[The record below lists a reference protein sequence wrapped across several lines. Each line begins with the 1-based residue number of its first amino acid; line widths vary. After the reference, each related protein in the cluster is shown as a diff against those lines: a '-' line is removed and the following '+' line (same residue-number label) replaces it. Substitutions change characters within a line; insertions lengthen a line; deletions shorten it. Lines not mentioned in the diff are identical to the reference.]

1 MMDDLFANVFS
12 ELIDASEEQQALLD
26 SLAPLMPDTAMA
38 LVDGEGAI
46 LATAPEG
53 INDIPDQ
60 LLSRARR
67 TAELVSARDD
77 RGRWTYACY
86 LEAPTVLVF
95 RPADSQ
101 KDLCADPFLATLC
114 RNTLQ
119 LALLRKEKQE
129 VVLEKGQ
136 LQRQIEVLKRQHTR
150 LIDDNHEQY
159 LLIQEKEKQYAKELE
174 SEIARQTRELR
185 HKNEELQEAS
195 RLKSEFLA
203 NMSHELRTPMNA
215 IIGFSGLLLESPL
228 DEEQEDFVQTISK
241 AADSLLVLIN
251 DILDLAKI
259 ESGKLDL
266 ASDVVDLGE
275 LARNVSAMLAAQ
287 ASRNGN
293 VLRVDVAPALAGRP
307 VLGDEVRL
315 RQILINLVGNAL
327 KFTEN
332 GEVDIAIRRD
342 AAPRTDHVV
351 FEVRDTGI
359 GIPAHR
365 LQAIFEKF
373 TQADGSTTRQYGG
386 TGLGLAICCQLAEL
400 MGGKLAVE
408 SVEGKGSLFR
418 CVVPLA
424 EVTEQAAHRTM
435 VPAPG
440 DAAEEK
446 EADTLSVLLVE
457 DNLVNQKLAKLL
469 VQRQGCQ
476 VAVAADG
483 VEALAMLRDRQFD
496 VVLMDI
502 HMPRMDGLEATKKIR
517 AIESSQQEAE
527 HYVGLGRAGGIPIIG
542 LTASVRKED
551 EQACYEAGM
560 DAFLPKP
567 INKNKLAEIL
577 NFHSSSLKKG
587 AAAAPDQEK

>member
-1 MMDDLFANVFS
+1 MDDLFATVFS
-12 ELIDASEEQQALLD
+12 ELIDVSEEQQALLD
-26 SLAPLMPDTAMA
+26 SLVSLMPDTAMA

-46 LATAPEG
+46 LATALGG
-53 INDIPDQ
+53 INDIPAH
-60 LLSRARR
+60 LVSRACR
-67 TAELVSARDD
+67 TADLVSAQDD
-77 RGRWTYACY
+77 RGRWTYACC
-86 LEAPTVLVF
+86 LDLPAVLVF

-101 KDLCADPFLATLC
+101 KDLCAEPFPAQLC

-119 LALLRKEKQE
+119 LALAHKEKQE
-129 VVLEKGQ
+129 VVLERGQ

-174 SEIARQTRELR
+174 SEIARQTKELR
-185 HKNEELQEAS
+185 DKNEELQEAS

-287 ASRNGN
+287 AGRNGN
-293 VLRVDVAPALAGRP
+293 VLRVDVARALAGRP

-332 GEVDIAIRRD
+332 GEVDIVIRRD
-342 AAPRTDHVV
+342 AAPRTDRVV

-418 CVVPLA
+418 CVVPLVEVA
-424 EVTEQAAHRTM
+424 EHGAGRSMAA
-435 VPAPG
+435 VPGAAD
-440 DAAEEK
+440 DADK
-446 EADTLSVLLVE
+446 KGDTLSVLLVE

-476 VAVAADG
+476 VAVATDG
-483 VEALAMLRDRQFD
+483 VEALAMLRDQEFD
-496 VVLMDI
+496 LVLMDI
-502 HMPRMDGLEATKKIR
+502 HMPRMDGLEATQKIR
-517 AIESSQQEAE
+517 EIESRQQEAE
-527 HYVGLGRAGGIPIIG
+527 QYASLGRAGGISIIG
-542 LTASVRKED
+542 LTASVRQED

-577 NFHSSSLKKG
+577 NSHNSSLKKVG
-587 AAAAPDQEK
+587 SVAQGKA